1 MTSPYH
7 LIRESSV
14 HRAQG
19 DPGACSYHEL
29 LTAVIGAPRAAAVAE
44 RILMC
49 YPTPFDLGRAGAAD
63 LLAIP
68 GVGPQTT
75 AALRAACELSR
86 RVAAP
91 RPSQPIRSAAEA
103 DAVLRPLLAHREQ
116 EYLYALHL
124 DTRNHLIGD
133 PVEVYHGSLN
143 TSLIRVGEVFR
154 QAIKVNAAG
163 IIVAHNHPSGDPSP
177 SADDVAVSKALRDAG
192 ALLDIALL
200 DHLVIGRELF
210 MSLRERGL
218 FG

>member
-1 MTSPYH
+1 MTTPYR

-14 HRAQG
+14 QRAQG

-44 RILMC
+44 RILTSF
-49 YPTPFDLGRAGAAD
+49 PTPFDLGRAGAAD
-63 LLAIP
+63 LLGIP
-68 GVGPQTT
+68 GVGPQTA

-91 RPSQPIRSAAEA
+91 HPARPVTNAA
-103 DAVLRPLLAHREQ
+103 DAAAVVRPYLAHRDQ
-116 EYLYALHL
+116 EYLYVL
-124 DTRNHLIGD
+124 DLNTRNHLIGD

-154 QAIKVNAAG
+154 QAIKDNAAG
-163 IIVAHNHPSGDPSP
+163 IIVAHNHPSGDPAP
-177 SADDVAVSKALRDAG
+177 SADDVAVTRALREAG

-200 DHLVIGRELF
+200 DHVVIGQDTHVS
-210 MSLRERGL
+210 MRERGL
-218 FG
+218 LG